1 MTNHTHSKSSRQEI
15 IRPKNND
22 KLLELYQ
29 RINSDFM
36 PKKSNQCNF
45 VLQIIQIQK
54 LLKNNQVKTVDKLLQ
69 LIQRTNSDFKSN
81 KSN

>member
-1 MTNHTHSKSSRQEI
+1 M
-15 IRPKNND
+15 
-22 KLLELYQ
+22 LLELYQ

-45 VLQIIQIQK
+45 ALKIIQNQQ
-54 LLKNNQVKTVDKLLQ
+54 LFENNQVKTNDKLLQ
-69 LIQRTNSDFKSN
+69 LIQRTKSDFKSN